1 MKKLLLIILMTLGL
15 YASEVSWSTSYVT
28 ASQIAKDENKPM
40 LVFMNKPGCGSCAY
54 MKENVFADAAVVA
67 YLNDNFIS
75 ISLDIHENDAPK
87 ELQVTVTPVF
97 HFLNADGSK
106 SQETLIGG
114 KTAPFFLKLLKKA
127 NTPAN

>member
-1 MKKLLLIILMTLGL
+1 MKKLLLIALMTLAL
-15 YASEVSWSTSYVT
+15 HASEVSWSSSYAT
-28 ASQIAKDENKPM
+28 ASKTAKAENKPM

-54 MKENVFADAAVVA
+54 MKENVFTDAAVVA

-75 ISLDIHENDAPK
+75 ISLDVHKNDAPK
-87 ELQVTVTPVF
+87 ELQVNVTPVF